1 MGFVS
6 GRGAGGRRSG
16 SAGSGAEGPRA
27 AQAAGGLEEV
37 VAGARSRVSG
47 RAAGLAAAWTGTT
60 LCGLLLAACL
70 GVDGNGWPAGSP
82 GPLLLACAMG
92 FVVAAGAW
100 AWARL
105 RRRWAGERAVA
116 RLLDGAAGLSAG
128 TILGGLE
135 LARGTAPGT
144 SAGLRD
150 LALRSVADRLNA
162 AGPAL
167 RGAVDRPV
175 GPHARR
181 ARVGLALATA
191 VLAAVAA
198 WAPGRALNAWGGLLT
213 PVAILIEP
221 ALPAVGASP
230 GTAEAARGSA
240 VEVEVRA
247 PLRDSARLR
256 WESAGQVAR
265 SRTLPLLQ
273 GVARTRLPPLASVTR
288 YWVEAADGARSP
300 EYVLTPV
307 DPLLVASVE
316 ATVRHPPHTGRPP
329 VERRGV
335 SDLEVV
341 EGGRISLHGRGNRA
355 IGKARLLRE
364 DGRAEVDFDVQ
375 GAAFSAEWV
384 PRSGG
389 VFAWDFADESG
400 AEAALAPPPLRVRV
414 VADEPPQVAIEHPDP
429 VAVLPPGM
437 RQVLVAT
444 AQDDFGIERMEIV
457 AWRVSAFGESGPPAV
472 SGVAAGGAPAVTA
485 RPVLDVS
492 RWDLSPGDAVRYLAR
507 VVDNRPT
514 GQWAETQEHVLR
526 APGTA
531 DLDRAAGEAMEDAA
545 RAVEELAARASEALD
560 EARGVLEGRDRAN
573 RSPGSEQAGFGDR
586 EEVARALERRDQLA
600 GAVDSLRDELS
611 ALRETLEATGL
622 ASDAARERL
631 GKLARALDEIPELAG
646 RERRPP
652 TEMDADELTEALGR
666 AARDQEEI
674 RRRLEESLDAFRQA
688 AANQRLDV
696 AAREAQDLAGRQES
710 MAAAMT
716 EGNADE
722 SAARRQEALARQAA
736 GLEQEVQEL
745 MERLAGLGETP
756 AQAGMQA
763 AAGQL
768 SQGARQMRQAAQSAR
783 RQDGRSARQQAARAA
798 GDLSRAARA
807 LDEAGAQMREERMA
821 ALQAAL
827 SRTAVD
833 ALSLARRQAQVQ
845 EQMRR
850 AAASQL
856 AELRGAEAAIA
867 QGIRNLAES
876 YATETGMAAPGARD
890 LLAAAGEAL
899 EHVDRAVEAL
909 GSRRSSPS
917 PFDAARQVVRALNE
931 TARLAMTPVGED
943 PSASAASAGAA
954 MMQQLAE
961 LARQQGDIVQDAA
974 ALAPGRQGAEAT
986 AEAMR
991 EMAGEQ
997 QDVAGDLGAMTE
1009 EEADGDEGPLGDLGD
1024 MAAEARQLAQA
1035 LAQGR
1040 FDAEVLRRQE
1050 RLFHRLL
1057 DAGRGLE
1064 RDEQAQER
1072 ESEQPGAF
1080 ARQDVAPLSASA
1092 VDALRYGLPDPAAMR
1107 ALPPA
1112 MRALVVRYFQRL
1124 NERPPSPS
1132 GPAGTS
1138 NDGPRP

>member
-6 GRGAGGRRSG
+6 GPGASGRRSG
-16 SAGSGAEGPRA
+16 FAGVALRGG
-27 AQAAGGLEEV
+27 AQAGGGLEQA
-37 VAGARSRVSG
+37 VARARSRLAG
-47 RAAGLAAAWTGTT
+47 RAAGLTAAWTGTA
-60 LCGLLLAACL
+60 LCGLLVAAWLAA
-70 GVDGNGWPAGSP
+70 GGAGWTAGSP
-82 GPLLLACAMG
+82 GPLVLACAMG
-92 FVVAAGAW
+92 CVVVAAAW

-105 RRRWAGERAVA
+105 RRRWASERAVA
-116 RLLDGAAGLSAG
+116 RVLDGAAGLSAG
-128 TILGGLE
+128 TTLGGLE
-135 LARGTAPGT
+135 LARGAAPGT

-150 LALRSVADRLNA
+150 LALRSVGDRLSA

-167 RGAVDRPV
+167 SGAMDRQV
-175 GPHARR
+175 RPHARR
-181 ARVGLALATA
+181 ARIGLALAAA

-198 WAPGRALNAWGGLLT
+198 RAPGRALSAWGGILT
-213 PVAILIEP
+213 PVAILVEP
-221 ALPAVGASP
+221 VLPAVGAGP
-230 GTAEAARGSA
+230 GTVEAVRGSE

-265 SRTLPLLQ
+265 SRTLPLVR

-288 YWVEAADGARSP
+288 YWVETADGARSP

-307 DPLLVASVE
+307 DPLLVADVE
-316 ATVRHPPHTGRPP
+316 ATVRHPPHTGLPP
-329 VERRGV
+329 VERRGGLL
-335 SDLEVV
+335 DLEVV
-341 EGGRISLHGRGNRA
+341 EGGRISLRGRGNRA
-355 IGKARLLRE
+355 VGKARLLAE
-364 DGRAEVDFDVQ
+364 GGRAEVDFDVR
-375 GAAFSAEWV
+375 GVSFSAEWV

-389 VFAWDFADESG
+389 VFQWDLADESG

-414 VADEPPQVAIEHPDP
+414 VADMPPQVAIEHPEP
-429 VAVLPPGM
+429 LAVLPPGM
-437 RQVLVAT
+437 RQPLVAT
-444 AQDDFGIERMEIV
+444 AQDDFGIARMEIV
-457 AWRVSAFGESGPPAV
+457 AWRVSAFGESGPPVVA
-472 SGVAAGGAPAVTA
+472 GVATSGAPGVIA

-492 RWDLSPGDAVRYLAR
+492 RWALSPGDTVRYLAR
-507 VVDNRPT
+507 VMDNRPF
-514 GQWAETQEHVLR
+514 GQWAETPERVLR
-526 APGTA
+526 TPGTA

-545 RAVEELAARASEALD
+545 RTVEELAAGAAQASE
-560 EARGVLEGRDRAN
+560 EARSALEGRDRAD

-586 EEVARALERRDQLA
+586 EEVARALERRDLLA
-600 GAVDSLRDELS
+600 GAVDSLRAELS

-631 GKLARALDEIPELAG
+631 GELARALDEIPELAG
-646 RERRPP
+646 QERRPLS
-652 TEMDADELTEALGR
+652 EMDADELAEALER
-666 AARDQEEI
+666 AARDQEEM
-674 RRRLEESLDAFRQA
+674 RRRLEESLDAFRHA
-688 AANQRLDV
+688 AANQGLDV

-710 MAAAMT
+710 MAAAMA
-716 EGNADE
+716 EGDANE
-722 SAARRQEALARQAA
+722 SAAQQQEALARETA

-756 AQAGMQA
+756 EGMQA

-768 SQGARQMRQAAQSAR
+768 SQGAQQMRQAAQSAR
-783 RQDGRSARQQAARAA
+783 RQDGRAAGQQAAEAA
-798 GDLSRAARA
+798 GDLSRAAQA
-807 LDEAGAQMREERMA
+807 LDEAGAEMREQRMA
-821 ALQAAL
+821 ALRAAL

-833 ALSLARRQAQVQ
+833 ALSLARRQAEVQ
-845 EQMRR
+845 EQMRGG
-850 AAASQL
+850 AASQL
-856 AELRGAEAAIA
+856 PELRGAEAAIA

-876 YATETGMAAPGARD
+876 YAAETGMAAPGARD

-899 EHVDRAVEAL
+899 EHVDRTVEAL
-909 GSRRSSPS
+909 EARRSSLS
-917 PFDAARQVVRALNE
+917 PLDAARQVVRALNE
-931 TARLAMTPVGED
+931 TARLAMASAQED
-943 PSASAASAGAA
+943 PSASAASASAA

-961 LARQQGDIVQDAA
+961 LAQQQGDIIQDAA
-974 ALAPGRQGAEAT
+974 ALAPGRQETEAA

-997 QDVAGDLGAMTE
+997 QDVAGDLGAMAE
-1009 EEADGDEGPLGDLGD
+1009 DEANGDEGPLGDLGD

-1040 FDAEVLRRQE
+1040 FDPEVLRRQE

-1072 ESEQPGAF
+1072 ESERPDDF
-1080 ARQDVAPLSASA
+1080 VRQDVAPLSASS

-1124 NERPPSPS
+1124 NERPPPP
-1132 GPAGTS
+1132 GPAGAA
-1138 NDGPRP
+1138 NEAPRR